1 PQPSPQ
7 PITQPTHWLLGGAGS
22 EAALV
27 EGDRV
32 VSYAELLTLVDTERE
47 RLGARHLV
55 ALEASATVD
64 FVVSYLAALADGHPV
79 LLLAEGDVDRHAHLL
94 KTYRPGIRTGLHP
107 DLALLLST
115 SGSTGSPKL
124 VRLSRDNVL
133 ANARSIADYLDL
145 RDTDVAITS
154 LPLHYCYG
162 LSVLHS
168 HLLVGATVV
177 LTDLSVAD
185 ACFWDLAEGA
195 GVTGLAGVPHTFA
208 LLDAISFGRCVLPRL
223 PSLRYLT
230 QAGGRMA
237 PERVRHYAGLLH
249 ERGVDLVVMYGQTE
263 ATARM
268 AYLPPEL
275 ALDHPEAIGVPIPGG
290 TLRIEPLPDTP
301 PGTGELVYAGP
312 NVMMGYADSAA
323 DLARGPELIEL
334 HTGDLARELDGG
346 FFQVVG
352 RLDRQAKVLG
362 HRVDVDRVEG
372 GLADAGLDVRLLAP
386 PDCLWAFVVGARLRG
401 RVRDLVIGATGLR
414 GAAVRVVVLD
424 RLPKTAAGKPD
435 DSLLCEHVR
444 REELLAGP
452 TTTGPVTAAEIR
464 DLYAVVLG
472 RPEAQVGDS
481 FVALGG
487 DSLSYVEVST
497 RLGARLGDLPRD
509 WPTRSATEL
518 AGLRAAS
525 DPAPRRRGVPVD
537 TSVALRAVAITLV
550 VVTHA
555 DLFQLQGGA
564 HVLLAIAGYNLARF
578 QLALPGRRARVGA
591 LLRSA
596 RSVAIPAMLF
606 IGAVG
611 KSAQLPL
618 YFWLPDAMEGPT
630 PVSALIHAATMVTA
644 GVFLMTRMNPVLAA
658 GADWVPT
665 LIAWIGAITAL
676 FAATVAVAQSDIK
689 KVLAYST
696 VSQLGF
702 MFLAVGSGAYVAAI
716 FHMVTHAFFKA
727 LLFMGAGSV
736 IHGMHHEQDMRRMG
750 RLRKW
755 MPVTAFTFIIGW
767 LAIAGVPPF
776 AGFWSKD
783 EILLF
788 TFAKSP
794 VLYVIGL
801 VTALLTAYYM
811 TRQVIMVFFGEAKWQ
826 DKAGEHGAHGDV
838 GAHDDHGHAHTPHE
852 SPGIMLFPL
861 VVLAGLSI
869 VGGFMQ
875 LPFS

>member
-1 PQPSPQ
+1 M
-7 PITQPTHWLLGGAGS
+7 TQPTHWLLGGAGS

-372 GLADAGLDVRLLAP
+372 GLADAGLDVRLLAR

-606 IGAVG
+606 IGA
-611 KSAQLPL
+611 
-618 YFWLPDAMEGPT
+618 
-630 PVSALIHAATMVTA
+630 
-644 GVFLMTRMNPVLAA
+644 LAA
-658 GADWVPT
+658 
-665 LIAWIGAITAL
+665 
-676 FAATVAVAQSDIK
+676 
-689 KVLAYST
+689 
-696 VSQLGF
+696 
-702 MFLAVGSGAYVAAI
+702 VG
-716 FHMVTHAFFKA
+716 
-727 LLFMGAGSV
+727 
-736 IHGMHHEQDMRRMG
+736 HEYR
-750 RLRKW
+750 W
-755 MPVTAFTFIIGW
+755 P
-767 LAIAGVPPF
+767 
-776 AGFWSKD
+776 
-783 EILLF
+783 
-788 TFAKSP
+788 
-794 VLYVIGL
+794 
-801 VTALLTAYYM
+801 TALLLNGALGGDTWDP
-811 TRQVIMVFFGEAKWQ
+811 QWQ
-826 DKAGEHGAHGDV
+826 FWFLETLVWSYVALATLLAVPLV
-838 GAHDDHGHAHTPHE
+838 GRAQRAAP
-852 SPGIMLFPL
+852 FVAAL
-861 VVLAGLSI
+861 VVLALALALRYGWTGVEAGTTERYTTGVVAWCLALGI
-869 VGGFMQ
+869 CAAYAQERWQRLLVALLAVVATAGFFGDALREAIVVGGVLLLLWGRPVRLPAWLASTLAVLASASLWIYLTHWQVYPPLEDSGHQ
-875 LPFS
+875 LLAILASLVVGVAVSVLVTLASRAIRLIGSR